1 LTDNDTR
8 VGVSRDNIV
17 GVSRRRL
24 NRCKRLQ
31 VLTEAFCEYPVA
43 SHIARQSII
52 ISGVQHGDEE
62 EFSVRITTKRISFGR
77 AAGAAAIEVK

>member
-1 LTDNDTR
+1 
-8 VGVSRDNIV
+8 
-17 GVSRRRL
+17 
-24 NRCKRLQ
+24 